1 MAVRQIVYLVR
12 HARATRREGWT
23 RPDRLRPLS
32 TAGDDQAAALAR
44 SLRAARVDRL
54 VSSPAVRCV
63 ETFRPFAAARE
74 LRIRRDQALA
84 EGASAAGALRLIRRL
99 RGRPALCSHGD
110 VIEKILERLRANGVR
125 LRGGVRLPKG
135 CIWVLELD
143 EDGDVVAAS
152 YRPPPPD

>member
-1 MAVRQIVYLVR
+1 MKRIVYLVR

-32 TAGDDQAAALAR
+32 PAGDEQAAALVR
-44 SLRAARVDRL
+44 SLKAARVDRL

-63 ETFRPFAAARE
+63 DTFRPFARRSD
-74 LRIRRDQALA
+74 LRIRREPALA
-84 EGASAAGALRLIRRL
+84 EGVSAARALKIIRRV

-110 VIEKILERLRANGVR
+110 VIEKILEHLRADGVR
-125 LRGGVRLPKG
+125 LRGGLRLPKG

-143 EDGDVVAAS
+143 DDGDVVAAS
-152 YRPPPPD
+152 YRPPPD